1 MKRAQTF
8 LTILRNGMA
17 ALLCLTLIV
26 WTIQPATAHTPAILD
41 VLSEHA
47 RMMEEHG
54 HSHGLEEDLA
64 WAMHG
69 HSHDKAD
76 HDHSTAVLID
86 LPGLHW
92 ITAETDIDSLRPADW
107 RSTPRAPHERPPRA

>member
-1 MKRAQTF
+1 MQEFWKVILWSFRALQAGTWPVKDW
-8 LTILRNGMA
+8 NGDYYP
-17 ALLCLTLIV
+17 V
-26 WTIQPATAHTPAILD
+26 GSD
-41 VLSEHA
+41 
-47 RMMEEHG
+47 G
-54 HSHGLEEDLA
+54 
-64 WAMHG
+64 
-69 HSHDKAD
+69 HDKAD